1 MYAAK
6 PDILEQL
13 PEMDLIG
20 LTDDAG
26 VGAVDDSVVDRS
38 IADADAVIDAYCQ
51 GRYPVPL
58 SPVPAIIRSL
68 SVDLAI
74 YNLYSRRLVAE
85 VPEARKDRRKD
96 ALRFLEK
103 VAEGKIQLGATS
115 PVPAG
120 SGNSVTVVA
129 PERVFT
135 RDNLGDY

>member
-6 PDILEQL
+6 LDILEQL
-13 PEMDLIG
+13 PEVELIG
-20 LTDDAG
+20 LTDDADA
-26 VGAVDDSVVDRS
+26 GAVDDTVVDRS

-74 YNLYSRRLVAE
+74 YNLYSRRPVAG
-85 VPEARKDRRKD
+85 VPEARKDRRQ
-96 ALRFLEK
+96 AAIRFLEK

-115 PVPAG
+115 PAPAG
-120 SGNSVTVVA
+120 TGNSVAVVA

-135 RDNLGDY
+135 RNTLGDY